1 MNVYQKLNKA
11 RADFHQQKLIKT
23 GHNKFAGYNYFELG
37 DFLIPALSIFNEN
50 GLCGIVSFGA
60 TEAAMRVVDCDKPE
74 DMIVFTSPLS
84 EANLKGCHP
93 VQNVGAV
100 ETYQRRYLWQVA
112 LEIVEHSAVDG
123 AQVAGKK
130 PGKIA
135 VKEGIGDDLPEDWKS
150 YLKGLAFEVKE
161 DVDAGRLDD
170 AKKRI
175 KDAAL
180 EDDQYIY
187 MDRQLDSKTRSAL
200 KPKAPV

>member
-11 RADFHQQKLIKT
+11 RAEFHQQQLIKT

-37 DFLIPALSIFNEN
+37 DFLIPALTIFNDN
-50 GLCGIVSFGA
+50 GLCGLVSFGA
-60 TEAAMRVVDCDKPE
+60 TEATMRVVDCDKPE

-123 AQVAGKK
+123 VRASKR

-135 VKEGIGDDLPEDWKS
+135 VKEGIGDDLPEDWKQ
-150 YLKGLAFEVKE
+150 YLRGLAGEVKE
-161 DVDAGRLDD
+161 AVDSGRVDD
-170 AKKRI
+170 AKTLI
-175 KDAAL
+175 KDANL
-180 EDDQYIY
+180 EDDQYIF

-200 KPKAPV
+200 KPKAQV

>member
-1 MNVYQKLNKA
+1 
-11 RADFHQQKLIKT
+11 
-23 GHNKFAGYNYFELG
+23 
-37 DFLIPALSIFNEN
+37 
-50 GLCGIVSFGA
+50 
-60 TEAAMRVVDCDKPE
+60 
-74 DMIVFTSPLS
+74 
-84 EANLKGCHP
+84 